1 MKEIPVKHELEFH
14 ADALPGHVNPDDE
27 AERLPINY
35 LQLAIRHKWWL
46 LSGLMVGAVAGHLA
60 YMRAGPEYEAV
71 AQILVS
77 RKYMP
82 PVRESER
89 MLPETGQP
97 SERIPLIISP
107 MIAEKAL
114 ELGHLKELPTLRGE
128 PDLVELVLDGLK
140 VKRIAGQDRSHSNV
154 LEIRYPS
161 RVADD
166 ARQVVK
172 ALIATYDE
180 YLVQQS
186 REHSTEHRPPAH
198 THTTNG
204 NSWAREITDAS
215 QDQPDNRPRSLC
227 GAQSSSKPLCLATTS
242 TVVPSLRRRDRRGN
256 GEQNM
261 RMIHARNHADDSW
274 PKD

>member
-198 THTTNG
+198 THTQPTG
-204 NSWAREITDAS
+204 TRGRVKSRMRRKTSPTTDHAHCAARS
-215 QDQPDNRPRSLC
+215 HR
-227 GAQSSSKPLCLATTS
+227 
-242 TVVPSLRRRDRRGN
+242 
-256 GEQNM
+256 
-261 RMIHARNHADDSW
+261 RNHCVSRQRVL
-274 PKD
+274 